1 MAAQPWKRTGNY
13 SRMMYLMVAAGLILL
28 LLGGEALVRAAVT
41 LADRLGVS
49 KLIIGLT
56 VVAFGTSA
64 PELLVC
70 VQAVL
75 EDAPAIAIGNVVGSN
90 IANIL
95 LVVGAPALIAPF
107 FCEKSTMKREGV
119 AMLGA
124 TGILIAVMAFDA
136 LDFWPGLVMLGLL
149 ILFLAAAYRT
159 ARRGGAGEFA
169 DEVEE
174 LSEGVPRSPV
184 AIGALLVLG
193 LLGLVAGSHL
203 LVDGAREIALAAGL
217 SETVIGITLVALG
230 TSLPELATS
239 LVAATRRHGDVAI
252 GNVIGSNLFNI
263 LGILGITAMVEP
275 IPVPPE
281 IMSFDVWVMLG
292 SAALLFPLA
301 FARLPVGRIA
311 GALFLFGYGAYMWAQ
326 FTGLSGMPI
335 NQMAGG

>member
-1 MAAQPWKRTGNY
+1 
-13 SRMMYLMVAAGLILL
+13 MMYLMVAAGLILL

-49 KLIIGLT
+49 RLIIGLT

-75 EDAPAIAIGNVVGSN
+75 DDAPAIAIGNVVGSN

-107 FCEKSTMKREGV
+107 FCERSTMKREGL

-124 TGILIAVMAFDA
+124 TVILIAVMAFDA
-136 LDFWPGLVMLGLL
+136 LMFWSGLALFVLL
-149 ILFLAAAYRT
+149 VVFLAAAYRS
-159 ARRGGAGEFA
+159 ARKSGAGEFA
-169 DEVEE
+169 EEVEE
-174 LSEGVPRSPV
+174 LSEGVPRTGMSI
-184 AIGALLVLG
+184 AALLVLG
-193 LLGLVAGSHL
+193 LAGLVIGSGL
-203 LVDGAREIALAAGL
+203 LVDGARGIALAAGL

-239 LVAATRRHGDVAI
+239 IVAAIRRHGDVAI

-263 LGILGITAMVEP
+263 LGILGITAMVAP
-275 IPVPPE
+275 VPVPPQV
-281 IMSFDVWVMLG
+281 MLFDVWVMLIC
-292 SAALLFPLA
+292 AMLLFPMA
-301 FARLPVGRIA
+301 MARLPIGRTA
-311 GALFLFGYGAYMWAQ
+311 GAVFLLGYGAYVWAQ
-326 FTGLSGMPI
+326 FAGYSGMPI
-335 NQMAGG
+335 DKLAGGL

>member
-1 MAAQPWKRTGNY
+1 
-13 SRMMYLMVAAGLILL
+13 MMYLMVAAGLILL

-75 EDAPAIAIGNVVGSN
+75 DDAPAIAIGNIVGSN

-107 FCEKSTMKREGV
+107 FCERSTMKREGV
-119 AMLGA
+119 AMFGA
-124 TGILIAVMAFDA
+124 TVILIGVMAFDA
-136 LDFWPGLVMLGLL
+136 LMFWGGLGLFVLL
-149 ILFLAAAYRT
+149 IVFLTSAYRS
-159 ARRGGAGEFA
+159 ARKSGAGEFA
-169 DEVEE
+169 EEVEE
-174 LSEGVPRSPV
+174 LSEGVPRSGM
-184 AIGALLVLG
+184 AIAALLVLG
-193 LLGLVAGSHL
+193 LAGLVAGSGL
-203 LVDGAREIALAAGL
+203 LVDGARDIALAAGL

-239 LVAATRRHGDVAI
+239 IVAAMRRHGDVAI

-263 LGILGITAMVEP
+263 LGILGITAMVAP
-275 IPVPPE
+275 VPVPPQV
-281 IMSFDVWVMLG
+281 MLFDVWVMLIC
-292 SAALLFPLA
+292 AVLLFPLA
-301 FARLPVGRIA
+301 FARLPIGRAA
-311 GALFLFGYGAYMWAQ
+311 GAVFLLGYGGYMWAQ
-326 FTGLSGMPI
+326 FAGLSGMPI
-335 NQMAGG
+335 DKMAGG

>member
-1 MAAQPWKRTGNY
+1 
-13 SRMMYLMVAAGLILL
+13 MMYLMVAAGLILL

-75 EDAPAIAIGNVVGSN
+75 EDAPAIAIGNIVGSN

-107 FCEKSTMKREGV
+107 YCAKSTMKREGT

-124 TGILIAVMAFDA
+124 TLILIAFMA
-136 LDFWPGLVMLGLL
+136 LDSLRVWSGALL
-149 ILFLAAAYRT
+149 FALLLLFLYTAYRS
-159 ARRGGAGEFA
+159 ARRSSAGSYAE
-169 DEVEE
+169 EVEE
-174 LSEGVPRSPV
+174 LSEGVPRSGV
-184 AIGALLVLG
+184 AIAALLVLG
-193 LLGLVAGSHL
+193 LAGLVAGSGL

-239 LVAATRRHGDVAI
+239 IVAAMRRHGDVAI

-263 LGILGITAMVEP
+263 LGILGITAMVAP
-275 IPVPPE
+275 IPVPPQ
-281 IMSFDVWVMLG
+281 IMLFDVWVML
-292 SAALLFPLA
+292 ACAVVLFPLA
-301 FARLPVGRIA
+301 FARLPVGRAA
-311 GALFLFGYGAYMWAQ
+311 GAVFLLGYGAYVWAQ
-326 FTGLSGMPI
+326 FAGLSGMPI
-335 NQMAGG
+335 DKMAGG